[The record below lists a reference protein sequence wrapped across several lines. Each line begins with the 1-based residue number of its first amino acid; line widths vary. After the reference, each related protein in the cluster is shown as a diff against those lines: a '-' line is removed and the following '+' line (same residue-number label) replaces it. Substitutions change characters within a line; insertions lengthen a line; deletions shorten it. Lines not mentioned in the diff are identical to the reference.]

1 MSAFSPTVA
10 FTVAAAVFV
19 FGSQPAFANET
30 EIEEITVIGDGIFQD
45 TTLVSPISQITLED
59 LKSVNLTTV
68 EDALAFEPSLVV
80 RKRYI
85 GDPNGVIGLRGSNQ
99 FQTTRSM
106 VFVDGMPLHYHL
118 QTRFRGAPRWSLVS
132 PDEIEVAEVVYGP
145 YSSEYSGNAIGG
157 VVNFRTRRPEERR
170 VSLSL
175 IHI

>member
-30 EIEEITVIGDGIFQD
+30 EMEEITVIGDGIFQD

-106 VFVDGMPLHYHL
+106 VFVDGMPLH
-118 QTRFRGAPRWSLVS
+118 
-132 PDEIEVAEVVYGP
+132 
-145 YSSEYSGNAIGG
+145 
-157 VVNFRTRRPEERR
+157 
-170 VSLSL
+170 LSL